1 MSILINISI
10 FTKHIRTRLYKRV
23 ISLVFVG
30 VSIHIYI
37 YIRILIFV

>member
-23 ISLVFVG
+23 ISILMLV
-30 VSIHIYI
+30 
-37 YIRILIFV
+37 LA